1 MLVCDQSALIV
12 SNELFDDE
20 HSVHAG
26 GPLGAK
32 PKIVKSTFPETRN
45 LNEGNFLLKVMCSR
59 KHVELHNEELKRHEI
74 AIPFIKHPDNPGSLA
89 VLFVSRPVEEG
100 EFGKER

>member
-1 MLVCDQSALIV
+1 MLLCDRSALIV

-26 GPLGAK
+26 GSQVSK
-32 PKIVKSTFPETRN
+32 PKIVKSTFPKTRD
-45 LNEGNFLLKVMCSR
+45 LNENDFLTKVLSSR
-59 KHVELHNEELKRHEI
+59 QHTEVYNKDLDRHEL

-89 VLFVSRPVEEG
+89 LLFVSREGESG
-100 EFGKER
+100 EFGEER

>member
-1 MLVCDQSALIV
+1 MLVCDESALVV

-26 GPLGAK
+26 APLTAK

-45 LNEGNFLLKVMCSR
+45 LNDKNFLSKIMASR
-59 KHVELHNEELKRHEI
+59 KHVQLHNKELDRMDL

-89 VLFVSRPVEEG
+89 VLFVSRPAEEG
-100 EFGKER
+100 EFGKEQ